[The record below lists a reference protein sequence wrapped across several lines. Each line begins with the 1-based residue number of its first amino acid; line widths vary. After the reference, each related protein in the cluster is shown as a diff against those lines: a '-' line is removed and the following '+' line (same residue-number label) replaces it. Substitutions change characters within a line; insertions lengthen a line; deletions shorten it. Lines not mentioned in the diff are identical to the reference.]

1 MLPRRGRGCGQAG
14 RRRGGP
20 GRAGGAGRWVGP
32 SGGGG
37 AGGGPGAGAAMALNL
52 SKNGRALQE
61 AYGRVVA
68 AGSPTDW

>member
-1 MLPRRGRGCGQAG
+1 MVVA
-14 RRRGGP
+14 RRGGGGAVP
-20 GRAGGAGRWVGP
+20 VGPVGRAGGWGRAAV
-32 SGGGG
+32 
-37 AGGGPGAGAAMALNL
+37 AARGGPGAGAAMALNL

>member
-1 MLPRRGRGCGQAG
+1 MGVA
-14 RRRGGP
+14 
-20 GRAGGAGRWVGP
+20 GAGRDR
-32 SGGGG
+32 
-37 AGGGPGAGAAMALNL
+37 AAMALNL